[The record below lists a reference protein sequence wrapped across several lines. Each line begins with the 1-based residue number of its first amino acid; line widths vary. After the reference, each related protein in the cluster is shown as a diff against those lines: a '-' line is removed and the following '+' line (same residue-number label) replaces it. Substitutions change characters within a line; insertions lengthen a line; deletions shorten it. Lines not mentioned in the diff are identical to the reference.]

1 MAIESTLLYALFD
14 LFDLFD
20 EMPRS
25 QQSSLSRQLTEVQ
38 LQEFLQTRYFY
49 PSTSSSRLYMYAD
62 RLQICPIKMF
72 VSFRSTAQYP
82 ITDTLLHNLFI
93 PKGIK
98 SIIDM
103 AGNLITNLDQAP
115 IVLNQF
121 VAKNVYI
128 SVKDL
133 LDKLLHHY
141 ILQARLQFMSLI
153 GAVNVLGNP
162 AQFVSSLSQGL
173 KAFFN
178 EPIIG
183 MKKGGKEFV
192 EGVGKGTKQLVSK
205 TTYGFFNSVGKI
217 VDTLGNG
224 VETLTKSESYK
235 QDRAAGKS
243 GLIHGVKSGVN
254 GIIRDFKDPK
264 RDVLNS
270 VVGIVTKPLG
280 GLLDDTSHLID
291 KVKDITN
298 TEVFPMMV
306 RLPRCIGFDVCLQ
319 PYSLY
324 TAIGMKYMCILIRKE
339 VVNLHDK
346 YVIHC
351 PVNQGALVLFF
362 TTQCL
367 LVIDTKTNRVT
378 WKEPYPSVSIF
389 GIASHCI
396 LARKVVA
403 HTVKISDCPITCVFN
418 NHTLFNLVQAF
429 IKLSC
434 KDLGREEFMQFSN
447 QVSICVQRLLS
458 SSISV

>member
-1 MAIESTLLYALFD
+1 
-14 LFDLFD
+14 
-20 EMPRS
+20 
-25 QQSSLSRQLTEVQ
+25 
-38 LQEFLQTRYFY
+38 
-49 PSTSSSRLYMYAD
+49 
-62 RLQICPIKMF
+62 MF
-72 VSFRSTAQYP
+72 VSFKSTAQYP

-93 PKGIK
+93 PSGIK

-103 AGNLITNLDQAP
+103 AGNLITSLDQAP
-115 IVLNQF
+115 ILLSQF
-121 VAKNVYI
+121 LARNVYI

-133 LDKLLHHY
+133 FDKLVHHY
-141 ILQARLQFMSLI
+141 VLQAKLQFLTLI

-162 AQFVSSLSQGL
+162 AQFVNSLGQGI

-178 EPIIG
+178 EPISG

-205 TTYGFFNSVGKI
+205 TTFGFFNSMGKI

-235 QDRAAGKS
+235 LDRAAGKT

-254 GIIRDFKDPK
+254 SIIRDLKDPK
-264 RDVLNS
+264 RDVLGS

-291 KVKDITN
+291 KVKDMTN
-298 TEVFPMMV
+298 TEVFPMIL
-306 RLPRCIGFDVCLQ
+306 RLPRYIGFDVCLQ

-324 TAIGMKYMCILIRKE
+324 TAIGMKYMHILIRKE
-339 VVNLHDK
+339 ITDISDK

-351 PVNQGALVLFF
+351 PVNQSELVLFF
-362 TTQCL
+362 TTKVL
-367 LVIDTKTNRVT
+367 LIIDTETNRVI
-378 WKEPYPSVSIF
+378 WKEPYHSVSIF

-396 LARKVVA
+396 LARKVSSSS
-403 HTVKISDCPITCVFN
+403 VKISDCPITCVFN
-418 NHTLFNLVQAF
+418 NNTLFNLVQAF
-429 IKLSC
+429 IKVSC

-447 QVSICVQRLLS
+447 QVSICVQRSHFLS
-458 SSISV
+458 F

>member
-178 EPIIG
+178 EPING

-339 VVNLHDK
+339 VVNLQDK

-367 LVIDTKTNRVT
+367 LVIDTKTNRVIT
-378 WKEPYPSVSIF
+378 LDGYVYAPDLNKPRKRNYMR
-389 GIASHCI
+389 GIEH
-396 LARKVVA
+396 
-403 HTVKISDCPITCVFN
+403 
-418 NHTLFNLVQAF
+418 
-429 IKLSC
+429 
-434 KDLGREEFMQFSN
+434 
-447 QVSICVQRLLS
+447 LLYT
-458 SSISV
+458 IRFPEAQN